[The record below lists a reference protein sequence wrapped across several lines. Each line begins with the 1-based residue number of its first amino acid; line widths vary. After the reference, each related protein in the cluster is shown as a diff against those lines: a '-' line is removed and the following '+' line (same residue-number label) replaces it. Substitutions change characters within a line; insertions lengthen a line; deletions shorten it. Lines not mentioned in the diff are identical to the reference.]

1 VGIAGWSWI
10 FIIEGAMTA
19 LLGVVI
25 YFFVSDFPHKSSF
38 LTREQSEFALRR
50 VEEDRGD
57 SVPDKISYDK
67 VLQHLSDWTIWAYAL
82 MFFCAT
88 VPAYAIGFFI
98 VIILNGMG
106 WSVTQSLLLTTP
118 PYVFAAIFTL
128 FFAWLSDKLQKRALF
143 IAIQAVLT
151 SFSLVLTAYATV
163 DGWRYVGI
171 SLAAAGS
178 AACVPG
184 ILAYSANNIISHSKR
199 AVSISLIIAFGGLGG
214 IFATTVFRQQDFP
227 KYIPG
232 LWASVGCQI
241 LMLVLLAIMTTHYTR
256 KNRLAGSG
264 SLVLEN
270 LPGFLYT
277 I

>member
-1 VGIAGWSWI
+1 
-10 FIIEGAMTA
+10 
-19 LLGVVI
+19 
-25 YFFVSDFPHKSSF
+25 
-38 LTREQSEFALRR
+38 
-50 VEEDRGD
+50 
-57 SVPDKISYDK
+57 
-67 VLQHLSDWTIWAYAL
+67 
-82 MFFCAT
+82 
-88 VPAYAIGFFI
+88 
-98 VIILNGMG
+98 
-106 WSVTQSLLLTTP
+106 
-118 PYVFAAIFTL
+118 
-128 FFAWLSDKLQKRALF
+128 LSDKLQKRALF